1 MNQHVTFFLSAA
13 ATALPAL
20 LCTGC
25 GPRAQEQAVQELG
38 ALVQRVTPAFAGKV
52 IFRIDPL
59 CGAEP
64 LLSTQ
69 GGKLLITA
77 ADRAECARAYGYYLR
92 ELAHVHL
99 SWNGDNA
106 AAAPFVLPQ
115 QPVTVPA
122 TRPYNYALN
131 YCTISYSGIHWDEE
145 RWMREIDL
153 FALCGYKYVLVTAGL
168 EQVWQQFL
176 QELGCTPEQIAAFIP
191 NPAYSAWWNM
201 GNLEGEGGP
210 VHPDIIRREGELG
223 RRMVSRLHALGLEP
237 VLQGY
242 VGFLPHD
249 INPELVDGHIINQ
262 GKWVGPYERP
272 AVLAPTSAGY
282 AKLAARWYE
291 LLEQQ
296 YGYRAKAF
304 AGDLF
309 HEGGNTKG
317 INITAC
323 AHAVQRAMQQA
334 APGSRWFLQAWA
346 HNPHP
351 ALLRGLDKRHT
362 ILLVLDKDMTPD
374 HDPYYLTNDYL
385 KRPQIRNSG
394 FPYVW
399 CELSNFG
406 GNHGLY
412 GGTELLEK
420 LTPDAEGDMGDIA
433 RHADGLGLISEGVE
447 TNPLFYTLFT
457 ERLNNKAGVI
467 ERQDFLRRYIR
478 NRYGAEDAELQR
490 ALTLLAETVYAPDTM
505 REGCW
510 ENLMC
515 ARPSLDADRASTW
528 SSPKCYYD
536 TAKVEEAARL
546 MLAAGKR
553 LKLDD
558 RETFRYDMADL
569 TRQVLSDRARAQ
581 LDHLA
586 ELYDDGQIG
595 PFLYE
600 SEVFLNLIDSTARVL
615 GTSEHFLLG
624 PYVAGAENRAGDNAE
639 ARRQMRESMLRL
651 FTTWSKGN
659 TSLNDYAHRQ
669 LAELMRSYYYPRW
682 RAYLLTKAQELMD
695 VARAPEADSGG
706 GAVSNNGAQVSF
718 SYEKNAAVDA
728 IQDSFPYSD
737 VPLMQQPEGNVLE
750 EAEKV
755 LNKKKPEGGS

>member
-1 MNQHVTFFLSAA
+1 MNPYSATFLSAA
-13 ATALPAL
+13 ALALPAL

-25 GPRAQEQAVQELG
+25 APQEQEQAAQELT
-38 ALVQRVTPAFAGKV
+38 ALVRRVTPAFAGKV
-52 IFRIDPL
+52 SFRIDPQ
-59 CGAEP
+59 CGPTP
-64 LLSTQ
+64 LLSAQ

-92 ELAHVHL
+92 EIAGIHH
-99 SWNGDNA
+99 SWNGDNT
-106 AAAPFVLPQ
+106 AAPFVLPQ
-115 QPVTVPA
+115 EPVRVPA
-122 TRPYNYALN
+122 TRPYNYAFN
-131 YCTISYSGIHWDEE
+131 YCTLSYSGIHWDKA
-145 RWMREIDL
+145 RWTREIDL
-153 FALCGYKYVLVTAGL
+153 LALNGYKYVLVTAGV

-176 QELGCTPEQIAAFIP
+176 QEIGCTPAQIAAFIP

-210 VHPDIIRREGELG
+210 VHPAIIRREAELG
-223 RRMVSRLHALGLEP
+223 RHIVSRLRALGMEP

-249 INPELVDGHIINQ
+249 INPKLVDGGIAYQ
-262 GKWVGPYERP
+262 GKWVGPYMRP
-272 AVLAPTSAGY
+272 AVLEPTSKGF
-282 AKLAARWYE
+282 AKLAARWYT
-291 LLEQQ
+291 LLERQ

-317 INITAC
+317 LDVTAS
-323 AHAVQRAMQQA
+323 AAAVQTAMQKA
-334 APGSRWFLQAWA
+334 APGSQWLLQAWA
-346 HNPHP
+346 HNPRR
-351 ALLRGLDKRHT
+351 ALLKGLDKQHT
-362 ILLVLDKDMTPD
+362 ILLVLDKDMTPG
-374 HDPYYLTNDYL
+374 HDPYYLENEYL

-394 FPYVW
+394 FPYIW

-412 GGTELLEK
+412 GGCEMLET
-420 LTPDAEGDMGDIA
+420 LTPAAGGDLGDIA
-433 RHADGLGLISEGVE
+433 RHAVGLGLISEGVE

-457 ERLNNKAGVI
+457 ERMNNTAGVI

-478 NRYGAEDAELQR
+478 SRYGVQDAELQR

-515 ARPSLDADRASTW
+515 ARPSLEADRASTW
-528 SSPKCYYD
+528 SSPKGYYD

-553 LKLDD
+553 LHLDAQ
-558 RETFRYDMADL
+558 ETFRYDMADL
-569 TRQVLSDRARAQ
+569 TRQVLSDRAHAQ
-581 LDHLA
+581 LEHLA
-586 ELYDDGQIG
+586 ELYEDGEVG

-600 SEVFLNLIDSTARVL
+600 SAAFLKLIESTAAVL
-615 GTSEHFLLG
+615 ATSEHFLLG
-624 PYVAGAENRAGDNAE
+624 PYVEGAENRAGNYAE

-682 RAYLLTKAQELMD
+682 RAYLLTKAQQLMS
-695 VARAPEADSGG
+695 VNGAVEAEESGG
-706 GAVSNNGAQVSF
+706 GSVSNNGAAVSY
-718 SYEKNAAVDA
+718 SYEQNEAVDA
-728 IQDSFPYSD
+728 VQDAFPVSN
-737 VPLMQQPEGNVLE
+737 VPLLYRPQGNVLE
-750 EAEKV
+750 EA
-755 LNKKKPEGGS
+755 KKALTTPAP